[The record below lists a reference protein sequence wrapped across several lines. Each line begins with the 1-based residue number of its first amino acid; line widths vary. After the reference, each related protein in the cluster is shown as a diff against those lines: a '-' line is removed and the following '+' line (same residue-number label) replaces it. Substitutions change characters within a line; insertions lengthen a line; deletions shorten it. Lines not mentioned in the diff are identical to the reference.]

1 MSQNHILLE
10 SIQLTQSSA
19 TVTLDNIPQTGY
31 TDLKLV
37 VSARGD
43 ASSLPDVMM
52 RFNGDTGSNYTA
64 LELSA
69 IGTGTPTSG
78 RYTTTDAH
86 FHMNGNTTTAS
97 TFSNAEVYIP
107 NYTVTGVTKAFYG
120 DAVNENN
127 VASTLVQ
134 SRLIAWRWSGTAA
147 INTINILTNGGN
159 FVAGSTFSLYGIAA
173 VGTNSVIAPFASGG
187 NIVTNDGT
195 YWIHTF
201 TSSGSFTPHKAL
213 TCDYLVVGGG
223 GGGEADA
230 GGGGG
235 AGGYRTSIGG
245 SPLSIT
251 AQTYAVTIGAG
262 GAGGIINT
270 LASVKGSESV
280 FSTIRSAG
288 GGFGGRGS
296 GQLGGAGGSGGGGS
310 GRGQASGTFAGG
322 TATPSGQGNNG
333 GSGVGSGSGQQAA
346 GGGGGAGA
354 AGANASTGF
363 GGNGGNGLANSISGT
378 SVTYAGGGG
387 GGILNAGNVSVGTG
401 GSGGGG
407 NANNSGGAGTAGTA
421 NLGGGG
427 GGSTYNPPN
436 SNGGAGGSGVVIIRY
451 PMV

>member
-10 SIQLTQSSA
+10 SIELTQSVA
-19 TVTLDNIPQTGY
+19 TLTFDNIPQTGY

-37 VSARGD
+37 VSARGSD
-43 ASSLPDVMM
+43 GSLPDVMM

-64 LELSA
+64 VEVSG
-69 IGTGTPTSG
+69 IGTGTPTSS

-97 TFSNAEVYIP
+97 TFGNAEVYIP
-107 NYTVTGVTKAFYG
+107 NYTVAGIPKSFSG
-120 DAVNENN
+120 DAINENN

-134 SRLIAWRWSGTAA
+134 SRVIAWRWSGTAA

-159 FVAGSTFSLYGIAA
+159 YVAGSTFSLYGIAA
-173 VGTNSVIAPFASGG
+173 VGTNSVIAPFATGG
-187 NIVTNDGT
+187 NIITNDGT

-201 TSSGSFTPHKAL
+201 TSSGSFRPDKAL
-213 TCDYLVVGGG
+213 TCDYLVVAGG

-245 SPLSIT
+245 SALSVT
-251 AQTYAVTIGAG
+251 AQTYAVQVGAG
-262 GAGGIINT
+262 GAGGLINT
-270 LASVKGSESV
+270 LAAVKGSASV
-280 FSTIRSAG
+280 FSTITSNG

-333 GSGVGSGSGQQAA
+333 GSGVGNGAGGQAG
-346 GGGGGAGA
+346 GGGGGAGV
-354 AGANASTGF
+354 AGTNASAFF
-363 GGNGGNGLANSISGT
+363 GGAGGNGLANSISGT

-387 GGILNAGNVSVGTG
+387 GGILNINSTAAGAGGTG
-401 GSGGGG
+401 GGGAGQSG
-407 NANNSGGAGTAGTA
+407 GGAGTAGTA

-427 GGSTYNPPN
+427 GGSTYNPTG